1 MAVEPAEEAVEA
13 LPDAGAAVAP
23 PGAVSA
29 SPERVSV
36 RRLSPFGGLAPAL
49 ERLRWPFAVYVSSRV
64 VYFLLAVVVG
74 ASQHWSLKHELSNWD
89 GVWYRRLAGLG
100 YPDHVLHTQ
109 STQGFFPLYPMLM
122 WLVHNAL
129 VCSLFLSGVL
139 VSGIGGFVATV
150 LIQRLSAGWWG
161 EEASRRAVLFFCFFP
176 GSVVFSMV
184 YSEGI
189 LIPLVAGCLL
199 ALERRRWL
207 LAGVLAA
214 FATAVGPTAVA
225 IIPACAVA
233 ALLEI
238 RRRGWRDRQALKALV
253 APLMA
258 PLGLV
263 GFAAFM
269 WDWTGSPFASYY
281 AQHHE
286 WSEKTNPLALVTLVI
301 RLVTESH
308 FSGLFLH
315 VNLNFVSGLVG
326 AVFLFY
332 AVFLLVK
339 MRGGGHR
346 VSAPAL
352 VWTLVVGFLA
362 VTSENVPPNPRMLIT
377 AFPAVLILAYR
388 FKGKAFYRLMAVSFT
403 LLLAMSAVTYVGT
416 ALRP

>member
-13 LPDAGAAVAP
+13 LPDEDAAVAS
-23 PGAVSA
+23 PGSVSA
-29 SPERVSV
+29 SPGRASV
-36 RRLSPFGGLAPAL
+36 RRSLPFRGLAPAL

-64 VYFLLAVVVG
+64 VYLLVAVVAS
-74 ASQHWSLKHELSNWD
+74 ASQHWSVKHELSNWD
-89 GVWYRRLAGLG
+89 GEWYRRVAGLG
-100 YPDHVLHTQ
+100 YPEHVLHIQNTL
-109 STQGFFPLYPMLM
+109 GFFPLYPMLM
-122 WLVHNAL
+122 WLVQHTL
-129 VCSLFLSGVL
+129 LCSIFLAGILISGV
-139 VSGIGGFVATV
+139 GGFIATV

-184 YSEGI
+184 YSEGV

-225 IIPACAVA
+225 IIPACAVG

-238 RRRGWRDRQALKALV
+238 RRRGWRDSRARKALI

-258 PLGLV
+258 PLGLI
-263 GFAAFM
+263 GFGVFL
-269 WDWTGSPFASYY
+269 WTWTGSPFASYY

-286 WSEKTNPLALVTLVI
+286 WSEKTNPLALVTLVL
-301 RLVTESH
+301 RLVNKSH
-308 FSGLFLH
+308 FTGLYLH
-315 VNLNFVSGLVG
+315 VNLNNVSGLIG
-326 AVFLFY
+326 AIFLAF
-332 AVFLLVK
+332 ALFLLVK
-339 MRGGGHR
+339 ARPH

-352 VWTLVVGFLA
+352 VWTLAVGFLA

-377 AFPAVLILAYR
+377 AFPVLIVVAYR
-388 FKGKAFYRLMAVSFT
+388 FKGKAFYRLMAVSTT
-403 LLLAMSAVTYVGT
+403 LLLAMSAASFVGT